1 MGPGPKGG
9 RKMNKLNSALNSSA
23 VRFDSQ
29 ARYYFAGFYSYAYFY
44 FYFYGLGKNKSLA
57 GQEVC

>member
-1 MGPGPKGG
+1 
-9 RKMNKLNSALNSSA
+9 MNKLNSALNSSA